1 MKGAFSFVLV
11 EQGRSRISEV
21 IEDTG
26 VGGLKEV
33 DIILKTF
40 LSGVGLVQ
48 PLLNLLHPGLVV
60 TVRLGGGGHQCVMQ
74 GASGGHQCVMQGA
87 PMCYAGGI
95 RGHQCVMQGAS
106 GGHQCVM
113 QGAAGGHQ
121 CVMQGAPGGTNVLC
135 RGHQGDIRETH
146 STSGCEKLTSSLDLF
161 SCVARLLARFSCDS
175 NSAILAWYERS
186 YQQTLQ

>member
-60 TVRLGGGGHQCVMQ
+60 TVRLGGGG
-74 GASGGHQCVMQGA
+74 GGA

-95 RGHQCVMQGAS
+95 RGAPMCYAGGSRGAPMCYAGGTRGHQCVMQGAS
-106 GGHQCVM
+106 GGHQ
-113 QGAAGGHQ
+113 
-121 CVMQGAPGGTNVLC
+121 
-135 RGHQGDIRETH
+135 GDT
-146 STSGCEKLTSSLDLF
+146 
-161 SCVARLLARFSCDS
+161 
-175 NSAILAWYERS
+175 
-186 YQQTLQ
+186 

>member
-11 EQGRSRISEV
+11 EQGRSRISKV

-60 TVRLGGGGHQCVMQ
+60 TVRLEGGGQGGAPMCYAGGIRGASMCYAGGTTVLCRGHHCVMQGASGGINVLCRGHQGGINVLCRGHQGAPLCYAGGIRGAPMCYAGGIRGAPMCYAGVIGGHQCVMQ
-74 GASGGHQCVMQGA
+74 GASGGHK
-87 PMCYAGGI
+87 
-95 RGHQCVMQGAS
+95 R
-106 GGHQCVM
+106 
-113 QGAAGGHQ
+113 
-121 CVMQGAPGGTNVLC
+121 
-135 RGHQGDIRETH
+135 HQGDT
-146 STSGCEKLTSSLDLF
+146 
-161 SCVARLLARFSCDS
+161 
-175 NSAILAWYERS
+175 
-186 YQQTLQ
+186 